1 MKIRFKSI
9 ESRLTLYVLIFSVL
23 LGVFFSAIQIGF
35 DYVGDEQRVQL
46 QTREMLRRQQPST
59 ALALFNYDESSLQTA
74 LDSMRMNLG
83 IVAVEVVEFGS
94 DFRVHSGWDAEQ
106 RNTPDNRDQLLVYRV
121 DLMKPVTSVAG
132 EDELGVL
139 SVWVDR
145 RLLHKGFE
153 QRAGL
158 TLVLDVLR
166 NIVLA
171 VVLIMVFRAR
181 LTGPVKRLTEKVL
194 QIDPQAPMR
203 IPLKV
208 ESQLE
213 QSELDDLVAKT
224 NALLASMDEEMSHRY
239 VAEKQV
245 RFLNEKLEEKVRD
258 RTRELHDTNQQL
270 QASITELTETQSLLV
285 KAQHM
290 AALGQLAS
298 GMAHEIN
305 NPIAVVSSN
314 LSTLNDYLTDLI
326 DLASQASRI
335 EQQIPDDAIKA
346 QLKKI
351 RDSVDLDFVEED
363 APDLLRACSDGIERV
378 KLIVK
383 ELQTFVGGEDQDIKE
398 LNDLS
403 ALFWKAA
410 RESQVDSSADIHIS
424 HNFDLVVDPI
434 LCNSQQVVMVLS
446 KILHNAQEAMPCGG
460 TIEAALLEDSHNLVL
475 AIKDNGVGMTEED
488 LQFATNPFFT
498 RKEVGQGMG
507 MGLTVAYNVM
517 ANHNGSL
524 EIDSA
529 PDVGTCVT
537 LRFPRQ

>member
-9 ESRLTLYVLIFSVL
+9 ESRLTLYVVIFSVL
-23 LGVFFSAIQIGF
+23 LGVIFSAIQIGF
-35 DYVGDEQRVQL
+35 DYVGDEQRVQV

-106 RNTPDNRDQLLVYRV
+106 RITPDNRGQLLVFRI
-121 DLMKPVTSVAG
+121 DLMKPLDSVAG

-166 NIVLA
+166 NMVLA

-194 QIDPQAPMR
+194 QIDPQSPMR

-335 EQQIPDDAIKA
+335 EQQIPDDIIKA

-351 RDSVDLDFVEED
+351 RDSVDLKFVEED
-363 APDLLRACSDGIERV
+363 APDL
-378 KLIVK
+378 
-383 ELQTFVGGEDQDIKE
+383 
-398 LNDLS
+398 
-403 ALFWKAA
+403 
-410 RESQVDSSADIHIS
+410 
-424 HNFDLVVDPI
+424 
-434 LCNSQQVVMVLS
+434 
-446 KILHNAQEAMPCGG
+446 
-460 TIEAALLEDSHNLVL
+460 
-475 AIKDNGVGMTEED
+475 
-488 LQFATNPFFT
+488 
-498 RKEVGQGMG
+498 
-507 MGLTVAYNVM
+507 
-517 ANHNGSL
+517 
-524 EIDSA
+524 
-529 PDVGTCVT
+529 
-537 LRFPRQ
+537 